1 MYMVA
6 HVALS
11 CLPNFT
17 FDVLLSVDIF
27 RNASTIDAKQ
37 MLGIHP
43 NMKERN
49 ECNGYRIGKQRENHQ
64 KTRHSTEQNSTKLP
78 PKDLRHG
85 VKGSLPSQVF
95 VFFFP
100 DNESGAR

>member
-27 RNASTIDAKQ
+27 RNASTTDAKQ

-49 ECNGYRIGKQRENHQ
+49 ECNSHKIGK
-64 KTRHSTEQNSTKLP
+64 KMKITR
-78 PKDLRHG
+78 R
-85 VKGSLPSQVF
+85 
-95 VFFFP
+95 P
-100 DNESGAR
+100 DI